1 MDLKARVV
9 WKLST
14 NHTWGHPMPEENLVE
29 MVQKDERRGEV
40 DTAINEALNLTFVT
54 KGPQGVFIP
63 NGQRAQVD
71 AAEWLRE
78 NTQRADFEIE
88 ATLSRLPSGWPDTE
102 ADGGIDVY
110 DPVEEF
116 EDG

>member
-14 NHTWGHPMPEENLVE
+14 NHTWGNPMPKQKLVD

-40 DTAINEALNLTFVT
+40 DTAINEALNLPFVRN
-54 KGPQGVFIP
+54 GPQGVFIP
-63 NGQRAQVD
+63 NGQSAHVD
-71 AAEWLRE
+71 AADWLRE
-78 NTQRADFEIE
+78 NTRRADFEIE

-102 ADGGIDVY
+102 TDGGVDMY

-116 EDG
+116 GDC

>member
-1 MDLKARVV
+1 
-9 WKLST
+9 
-14 NHTWGHPMPEENLVE
+14 MPEQKLAD

-40 DTAINEALNLTFVT
+40 DRAIDEALNLTFVS

-63 NGQRAQVD
+63 NGQSAHVD

-78 NTQRADFEIE
+78 NTKRADFEIE

-102 ADGGIDVY
+102 TDGGIAVSDLV
-110 DPVEEF
+110 DEF
-116 EDG
+116 KDS

>member
-14 NHTWGHPMPEENLVE
+14 NHTWGTPMPEPKLGD

-40 DTAINEALNLTFVT
+40 DTAINEALNLPFVHNN
-54 KGPQGVFIP
+54 PQGVFIP
-63 NGQRAQVD
+63 NGQGAHVD
-71 AAEWLRE
+71 AADWLRE
-78 NTQRADFEIE
+78 NTRRADFEIK

-102 ADGGIDVY
+102 TDGGVDVY
-110 DPVEEF
+110 DPVQER
-116 EDG
+116 ED